1 MTPEMR
7 WAAIA
12 AAFLFA
18 FGVLAQAF
26 MPRYEFQ
33 LSDDASALVIHD
45 RWSGKFQRAVYD
57 KDGQLSLQKVVT
69 PF

>member
-1 MTPEMR
+1 MTTEMR

-12 AAFLFA
+12 AAFLLA
-18 FGVLAQAF
+18 VGVLAHAL
-26 MPRYEFQ
+26 MPRYDMQ
-33 LSDDASALVIHD
+33 ISQDASSVVIYD
-45 RWSGKFQRAVYD
+45 RWDGKFQRATYD